1 MSFITYDNLEGARLG
16 FLEVKRLVRRN
27 PDVVYEAYCHNCKT
41 TTTYRHEYLRD
52 IGVCK
57 GRECTLIAERKAAQ
71 QTRDAYRPKMQ
82 TTRPLPPEDYRA
94 WPAFEKILAEWERQ
108 QQLNK

>member
-27 PDVVYEAYCHNCKT
+27 PEVIYEAYCHNCKT

-52 IGVCK
+52 IGICK
-57 GRECTLIAERKAAQ
+57 GRECTLIAERKATQ
-71 QTRDAYRPKMQ
+71 QARNAYRPPIKDFSEC
-82 TTRPLPPEDYRA
+82 PPMDPRSYDVWVRMRDE
-94 WPAFEKILAEWERQ
+94 
-108 QQLNK
+108 QLKNKK